1 MKRDINTPIDKMKFY
16 QPLDKEGQPVVMYD
30 DGTIKKLGQKRTYEG
45 QPEQYIVKT
54 KKNDVYLVEKSKK
67 VRKARKRKQFQ
78 EGEDA
83 KKPLTE
89 KEVEKRWT
97 EFSKENKM
105 RQQHKEDDLID
116 DQWRRI
122 YSVDQVPKSF
132 YMKTKFDKDLNRDFI
147 PYNVP
152 HSPYHLFRMFFDDRI
167 YKLIIEETNR
177 YKHQKYQEALLNLPP
192 DKTLPKEA
200 MDIDSID
207 LDAYLSILIF
217 MGVQRMKSVKDYW
230 KRKNYINS
238 EIACIMKYSRF
249 EQIDKHLHLADNE
262 DPKIRSD
269 PIGKVR
275 QYMDYLNENF
285 KKYYYPGEFL
295 AIDEGMIP
303 FNGKVAFKVY
313 NPDKPDKFGIKEYV
327 CCDSQ
332 NAYTLESQL
341 YYGNHEN
348 EEFPEITLS
357 KTNEVVMNLLKDYEG
372 RFHKVVMDNYYNS
385 PTLFY
390 LMKQKSFGALGT
402 MRIGRLKL
410 PPYLL
415 SQIMEVHQN
424 KVLSYI
430 QGDINLAI
438 FFRGTND
445 KEICLMSNFI
455 DQKKVKD
462 DFWRVLAYV
471 KEDRD
476 IFKEQNL
483 QSAYYNKY
491 KGGVDRRNSYLAAY
505 RNCRKNIKWYRP
517 VFYRMLDNAI
527 VNAFILYNFNLSPKY
542 KISQKEFRIQLFK
555 ELACRYSPSK
565 SQHAIKVQQFMK
577 DKSAEV
583 DKIPQYFEKAMKL
596 HIMKNCDY
604 SAHILVRSRTKKKS
618 CIECKQLTLFSCST
632 CSNMFKM
639 RIPLCQSGFNQCYDF
654 HASKTYEEVVED
666 MFTKRRKDG
675 RKLDIEIKKKK
686 KKLVKLSD
694 VYDSILKPKQSNQ
707 NPIQVKTKQILQK
720 SVTIDHYTSNKAFLE
735 DDMYSENQPNS
746 TELNDQS
753 TRMKTN
759 QIMSSSNSNSI
770 QGSKKKKFKVIKKEK
785 NLKTQKT
792 KSCDA
797 IFSSEKIKKK
807 YTDEINEFF
816 DSKASIRLTN
826 FFQESQRLQNLLK
839 ESQENLSKKFV
850 VLDQTSDED
859 FKNNNTDEDLQ
870 WINTT
875 LEKINQKKIEPN
887 EKLSPGLGI
896 INKKQEAEEVIEV
909 LSSSSTL
916 NEEKVRTKY
925 QEIPFTF
932 GSILEVEQEKEESDD
947 EVAKEYKKVS
957 KRIEEFNE
965 DSIHSKQQLED
976 SNFFPQK
983 AGVIFYS
990 MSELD
995 KKKEQVISD
1004 QNKEQNQIIV
1014 KQEHRSDQKKKNSY
1028 PLQLYDCEN
1037 VLNNAIDFS
1046 DYSFSSSDEEQ
1057 FVYNK
1062 NKNKQQELNHESDTN
1077 NPQLQYKGK
1086 IKNNKFKIDESFDE
1100 SNLKIERPFD
1110 LIPFT
1115 FQNDAMQTSQNFVV
1129 IDDDSDVEFQNINS
1143 QIINQSSIISES
1155 QKLEFE
1161 GFIDNPQPTK
1171 KRIISC
1177 QDMKRKIIIKK
1188 NKEPKNDNQNIIYIN
1203 HQRFK
1208 IVKLKTTIQID
1219 SD

>member
-1 MKRDINTPIDKMKFY
+1 MKRDINTPLDKMKFY

-30 DGTIKKLGQKRTYEG
+30 DGSIKKLGQKRTYDG
-45 QPEQYIVKT
+45 QPEQYIVRT
-54 KKNDVYLVEKSKK
+54 KKNDVYLVEKQKK

-97 EFSKENKM
+97 EFSKENKI
-105 RQQHKEDDLID
+105 RQQYKEDDLID
-116 DQWRRI
+116 DEWRRI

-132 YMKTKFDKDLNRDFI
+132 YMKTKFDKELNRDFI

-192 DKTLPKEA
+192 DKTLAKEA

-217 MGVQRMKSVKDYW
+217 MGVQKMKSVKDYW
-230 KRKNYINS
+230 KRKNHISS
-238 EIACIMKYSRF
+238 EIACIMKMTRF

-275 QYMDYLNENF
+275 KYMDYLNENF

-348 EEFPEITLS
+348 EEFPEVTLS
-357 KTNEVVMNLLKDYEG
+357 KTNEVVLNLLKDYEG
-372 RFHKVVMDNYYNS
+372 KFHKVVMDNYYNS

-410 PPYLL
+410 PPNLL

-505 RNCRKNIKWYRP
+505 RNCRKNTKWYRP

-527 VNAFILYNFNLSPKY
+527 VNAFILFNFNLSPKD
-542 KISQKEFRIQLFK
+542 KITQKEFRIQLFK
-555 ELACRYSPSK
+555 ELASRYSPSK
-565 SQHAIKVQQFMK
+565 SQYAIKVQQFMK

-583 DKIPQYFEKAMKL
+583 DQIPRYFEKAMKF

-604 SAHILVRSRTKKKS
+604 SAHILLRSRTRQKC
-618 CIECKQLTLFSCST
+618 CIECKKLTLFSCST
-632 CSNMFKM
+632 CSSIFKM
-639 RIPLCQSGFNQCYDF
+639 RIPVCQSGFNQCYDF
-654 HASKTYEEVVED
+654 HASKSYEEVVED
-666 MFTKRRKDG
+666 LFTKRRTDG
-675 RKLDIEIKKKK
+675 RKLNIEVKTKK

-694 VYDSILKPKQSNQ
+694 YYDSILKPQQSNSSQ
-707 NPIQVKTKQILQK
+707 IQEKPKQILQK
-720 SVTIDHYTSNKAFLE
+720 SVTTENHARNKGFLE
-735 DDMYSENQPNS
+735 DEIYSEKQINS

-753 TRMKTN
+753 TLMKTN
-759 QIMSSSNSNSI
+759 QALGSSNSCSLQANN
-770 QGSKKKKFKVIKKEK
+770 KKKFKIIKKQK
-785 NLKTQKT
+785 NSKIQKT
-792 KSCDA
+792 KSCDV
-797 IFSSEKIKKK
+797 IFSSDKIKKK
-807 YTDEINEFF
+807 YTEEINEFF

-839 ESQENLSKKFV
+839 QTQQNLSKKFV
-850 VLDQTSDED
+850 ILDYTSDDD

-870 WINTT
+870 WIDNT
-875 LEKINQKKIEPN
+875 LKKLNQNKIEPSQS
-887 EKLSPGLGI
+887 LSPGTI
-896 INKKQEAEEVIEV
+896 KKKQEAEDVIEV
-909 LSSSSTL
+909 LSSSFSL
-916 NEEKVRTKY
+916 NEERIRTNY

-947 EVAKEYKKVS
+947 EVMKEYKKVT
-957 KRIEEFNE
+957 KRLEQFQE

-976 SNFFPQK
+976 SNYFPQK
-983 AGVIFYS
+983 VGVIFYS
-990 MSELD
+990 MTELD
-995 KKKEQVISD
+995 KKKEQVASV
-1004 QNKEQNQIIV
+1004 QKQVQNQTIV
-1014 KQEHRSDQKKKNSY
+1014 KQEHGSDKKQKNKY
-1028 PLQLYDCEN
+1028 PVQLNDCEN
-1037 VLNNAIDFS
+1037 LLNNAIDFT
-1046 DYSFSSSDEEQ
+1046 DYSFSSTDEEQ

-1062 NKNKQQELNHESDTN
+1062 NKWNKQKDLNHESDTN
-1077 NPQLQYKGK
+1077 NPQIQYKAK
-1086 IKNNKFKIDESFDE
+1086 IKKNKFKIDDSLDE
-1100 SNLKIERPFD
+1100 INLKQERNFNQ
-1110 LIPFT
+1110 ISFT
-1115 FQNDAMQTSQNFVV
+1115 FQSDSMRNSQNLVV
-1129 IDDDSDVEFQNINS
+1129 IDDDSDVIIENISFQMMDYSKNNS
-1143 QIINQSSIISES
+1143 IGQEVD
-1155 QKLEFE
+1155 FE
-1161 GFIDNPQPTK
+1161 GFIDDPLPTK
-1171 KRIISC
+1171 KRIITC
-1177 QDMKRKIIIKK
+1177 KDMNKKISIKK
-1188 NKEPKNDNQNIIYIN
+1188 IQEHKNDNQNIIYIN
-1203 HQRFK
+1203 NQRFK
-1208 IVKLKTTIQID
+1208 IVKHKTTIQID